1 MHALIV
7 DDSRAM
13 RMILKK
19 ILSGIGFDQLSEA
32 GNGVEALEQL
42 DIIGLPDLMLVDWN
56 MPVMNGLELIR
67 AVRADATRRD
77 IPILMVTTETESSQ
91 IVRALAAGA
100 SEYLMKPFMA
110 EAISDKLE
118 LLGISV

>member
-13 RMILKK
+13 RMILKR
-19 ILSGIGFDQLSEA
+19 ILLGVGFDKLSEA
-32 GNGVEALEQL
+32 ANGIEALERL
-42 DIIGLPDLMLVDWN
+42 DAIGLPDVMLVDWN
-56 MPVMNGLELIR
+56 MPRMNGLELIR

-77 IPILMVTTETESSQ
+77 IPILMVTTETEASQ

-100 SEYLMKPFMA
+100 SEYLMKPFLA
-110 EAISDKLE
+110 KAITDKLAM
-118 LLGISV
+118 LGIRV